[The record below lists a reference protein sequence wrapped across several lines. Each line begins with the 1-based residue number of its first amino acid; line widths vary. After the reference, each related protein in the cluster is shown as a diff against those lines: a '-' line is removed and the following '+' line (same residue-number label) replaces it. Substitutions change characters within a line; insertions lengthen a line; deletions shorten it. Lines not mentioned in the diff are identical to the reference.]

1 MAKLFIA
8 VVLLFVGAAV
18 WLGAPYLFP
27 RAATAPPINVMNYG
41 ATGNGTTDD
50 TAAINSAISAL
61 RPGDTLSFP
70 CGTYLTTSQLTI
82 NTSNVTVDGG
92 SCAII
97 RNTGSGTVMAMGASG
112 STDPNVGP
120 AVPLST
126 TANELDTNFTTVSIL
141 GAAPGDYVA
150 LLQGGKD
157 SSTGSGDTACD
168 VSGCRGEVLKV
179 ASISGNTITVTT
191 ALHDT
196 YNPSVNAAAA
206 RKILSPLTGV
216 TVKNITFDGSRSN
229 VYGLAMA
236 GVAESTVSGVTS
248 TNVRASAI
256 FSLGAFNVAWSNI
269 TVTGAGS
276 AWCGDAVSFEYQG
289 NLSVNGISISNEN
302 PGATNAGCLGN
313 GAFGFGLA
321 ASAGSTITNLT
332 VDAAGAYG
340 RPFKTTA
347 ARWNTFN
354 SLTVKNGV
362 QANNGISLEYY
373 SSHNTFNGCVVT
385 NNGVGTGTGTG
396 NAGINSFGNFNQ
408 FNTFNNCTVT
418 GNGNVQF
425 LVNNF
430 DALRLGADSNTTIN
444 SGTYTGT
451 DTLQPVIAI
460 IGSDAYVISAN
471 INGQGT
477 QGLYLGSTNACVN
490 NNIFGSETGLSAGI
504 LSNSGTNR
512 GAGNILNGRSSNLT
526 PGTCTAP

>member
-1 MAKLFIA
+1 
-8 VVLLFVGAAV
+8 
-18 WLGAPYLFP
+18 
-27 RAATAPPINVMNYG
+27 
-41 ATGNGTTDD
+41 
-50 TAAINSAISAL
+50 
-61 RPGDTLSFP
+61 
-70 CGTYLTTSQLTI
+70 
-82 NTSNVTVDGG
+82 
-92 SCAII
+92 
-97 RNTGSGTVMAMGASG
+97 
-112 STDPNVGP
+112 
-120 AVPLST
+120 
-126 TANELDTNFTTVSIL
+126 
-141 GAAPGDYVA
+141 
-150 LLQGGKD
+150 
-157 SSTGSGDTACD
+157 
-168 VSGCRGEVLKV
+168 
-179 ASISGNTITVTT
+179 
-191 ALHDT
+191 
-196 YNPSVNAAAA
+196 
-206 RKILSPLTGV
+206 
-216 TVKNITFDGSRSN
+216 
-229 VYGLAMA
+229 
-236 GVAESTVSGVTS
+236 
-248 TNVRASAI
+248 
-256 FSLGAFNVAWSNI
+256 VAWSNI

-460 IGSDAYVISAN
+460 IGSDAYVTSAN

>member
-1 MAKLFIA
+1 MTKLFTAI
-8 VVLLFVGAAV
+8 VLLLIGAAV
-18 WLGAPYLFP
+18 WLHTSNLFP
-27 RAATAPPINVMNYG
+27 RAATTPPINVMNYG
-41 ATGNGTTDD
+41 ATGNGTSDD

-97 RNTGSGTVMAMGASG
+97 RNTASGTIMVIGVSG
-112 STDPNVGP
+112 NSIPNVGP

-126 TANELDTNFTTVSIL
+126 TANELDTSFTTVSIL

-248 TNVRASAI
+248 SNVQASAI
-256 FSLGAFNVAWSNI
+256 LSRGAFNVAWSNI

-354 SLTVKNGV
+354 SLSVKNGV

-418 GNGNVQF
+418 GNENVQV
-425 LVNNF
+425 LINNF
-430 DALRLGADSNTTIN
+430 DALRLAQDSHVTIN
-444 SGTYTGT
+444 GGTFTGT
-451 DTLQPVIAI
+451 NTVEPVIYI
-460 IGSDAYVISAN
+460 YGSNAYVNSAA
-471 INGQGT
+471 INGQGAA
-477 QGLYLGSTNACVN
+477 GLYLGSTNACVN
-490 NNIFGSETGLSAGI
+490 NNTF
-504 LSNSGTNR
+504 
-512 GAGNILNGRSSNLT
+512 GAGTGAGLGMYIRSDSATNIGSGNV
-526 PGTCTAP
+526 